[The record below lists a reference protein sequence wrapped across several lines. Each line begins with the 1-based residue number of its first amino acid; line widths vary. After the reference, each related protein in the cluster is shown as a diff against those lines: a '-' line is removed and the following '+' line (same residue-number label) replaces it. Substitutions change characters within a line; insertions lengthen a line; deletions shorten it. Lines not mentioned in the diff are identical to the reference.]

1 MSTILQIN
9 FYGPGRHEQNII
21 VQCNKCKSI
30 NFHNF
35 GKNAHIIK
43 GEDGSIYKSIDFR
56 NLGKRVCD
64 NIDCDADYN
73 LYSK

>member
-30 NFHNF
+30 NFH
-35 GKNAHIIK
+35 GIGDNAHILK
-43 GEDGSIYKSIDFR
+43 GDDGSIYKSIDFR
-56 NLGKRVCD
+56 NLGRRMCD
-64 NIDCDADYN
+64 GCDVDYN